1 MKIASLRQIKKS
13 IAFVACAALLALL
26 PQYSFAAPQ
35 SNKTLQTKKGCEY
48 KNLNM
53 KITANVQLVEVLS
66 QLSELCDFSIVFGDT
81 PSVEIANQPLYG
93 TNIREKSL
101 FETLDILLAS
111 NNLNYEYK
119 NNVLRLSALETR
131 SFKVDYITSVR
142 QGTATMSA
150 SVSAVPQEAGGGG
163 NAEAA
168 DKIDNSITVKEE
180 FDFWKTIDTEIQAII
195 NTGREI
201 YVAKPPVINPK
212 AGLVTITAT
221 KEQLKR
227 AEDYFNAL
235 KNRLLKQVLI
245 DVTILSIELND
256 DNRMGID
263 WSKFNLGFIAD
274 AAADI
279 TGINP
284 RASWTNDHSSLIG
297 RGGSGGTSGV
307 TSGEVGTTLGNS
319 GKIGTADIGR
329 LVAFNAGAT
338 LSMEGIFDFLK
349 EKGKTDVVSNPKV
362 LTLNNQQALITVG
375 DTINYQT
382 TETTSNAG
390 SGSGNVISEDVTNY
404 SVFIGILLN
413 LLPTVSDDNNIMLRI
428 NPSISD
434 FKYVEDNQK
443 QTTPRRIAPDTTEKK
458 LSTVV
463 NVKNGDTIVLGGLI
477 TNSVI
482 HTNKGVP
489 VLGSIPILGYA
500 FKYAGEETKTRELVF
515 IITPKVIGED
525 DASAISIKSLNDL
538 GYKSLGK

>member
-1 MKIASLRQIKKS
+1 MKIVSLRQIRKS
-13 IAFVACAALLALL
+13 VAFAACAALLALL
-26 PQYSFAAPQ
+26 PQYSLAAPQ
-35 SNKTLQTKKGCEY
+35 DNKTLQTKKGCEY
-48 KNLNM
+48 KNLNI
-53 KITANVQLVEVLS
+53 KINANVQLTEVLS
-66 QLSELCDFSIVFGDT
+66 QLSELCDFSVVFADA
-81 PSVEIANQPLYG
+81 PAIEIANQPLYG
-93 TNIREKSL
+93 TNIKDKSL
-101 FETLDILLAS
+101 FETLDVLLAS
-111 NNLNYEYK
+111 NNLNYDYK
-119 NNVLRLSALETR
+119 NSVLKLSALETK
-131 SFKVDYITSVR
+131 SFRVDYITSIR

-150 SVSAVPQEAGGGG
+150 SVSATPQEAGSG
-163 NAEAA
+163 NSEAL
-168 DKIDNSITVKEE
+168 DKADNSITVKEE
-180 FDFWKTIDTEIQAII
+180 FDFWKTIDAEVQAVV

-201 YVAKPPVINPK
+201 YVAKPPIINPK

-227 AEDYFNAL
+227 AEDYFDAL
-235 KNRLLKQVLI
+235 KKRLLKQVLI
-245 DVTILSIELND
+245 DVTILSVDLND

-263 WSKFNLGFIAD
+263 WSKFQLGFTGEARAD
-274 AAADI
+274 SI
-279 TGINP
+279 GISQGGTWNTP
-284 RASWTNDHSSLIG
+284 NGWNLV
-297 RGGSGGTSGV
+297 GSGAQAGSGSPTTTGSGSTIDVGNLVGFAFGTSFSMQGV
-307 TSGEVGTTLGNS
+307 
-319 GKIGTADIGR
+319 
-329 LVAFNAGAT
+329 
-338 LSMEGIFDFLK
+338 FDFLK
-349 EKGKTDVVSNPKV
+349 EKGKTNVVSNPKV

-390 SGSGNVISEDVTNY
+390 SGSSVISEDVTNY

-434 FKYVEDNQK
+434 FKYIEDNQK
-443 QTTPRRIAPDTTEKK
+443 QLTPRRIAPDTTEKK

-500 FKYAGEETKTRELVF
+500 FKYAGEETKTKELVF

-525 DASAISIKSLNDL
+525 DASAISAKSLNDL
-538 GYKSLGK
+538 GYKSLGR

>member
-1 MKIASLRQIKKS
+1 M
-13 IAFVACAALLALL
+13 ALLALL

-35 SNKTLQTKKGCEY
+35 NNKALQTKKGCEY
-48 KNLNM
+48 KNLNI
-53 KITANVQLVEVLS
+53 KINANVQLAEILS
-66 QLSELCDFSIVFGDT
+66 QLSESCDFSIVFADA
-81 PSVEIANQPLYG
+81 PAIEIANQPLYG
-93 TNIREKSL
+93 TNIKDKSL

-119 NNVLRLSALETR
+119 NSVLKLSALETK
-131 SFKVDYITSVR
+131 SFKVDYITSIR

-150 SVSAVPQEAGGGG
+150 SVSATPQEAGGG
-163 NAEAA
+163 ASEAP
-168 DKIDNSITVKEE
+168 DKADNSITVKEE
-180 FDFWKTIDTEIQAII
+180 FDFWKTIDAEVQAVV

-201 YVAKPPVINPK
+201 YVAKPPIINSK

-227 AEDYFNAL
+227 AQDYFDAL
-235 KNRLLKQVLI
+235 KKRLLKQVLI
-245 DVTILSIELND
+245 DVTILSVDLND

-263 WSKFNLGFIAD
+263 WSKFQLGFIAD
-274 AAADI
+274 AASDI
-279 TGINP
+279 VGINTGS
-284 RASWTNDHSSLIG
+284 SWSGSNWDLTNGYELG
-297 RGGSGGTSGV
+297 ETYKKGTRF
-307 TSGEVGTTLGNS
+307 GNS
-319 GKIGTADIGR
+319 GHIDSNDIGK
-329 LVAFNAGAT
+329 LVAFNAGVSFS
-338 LSMEGIFDFLK
+338 LDGVFDFLK
-349 EKGKTDVVSNPKV
+349 EKGKTDVISNPKV

-390 SGSGNVISEDVTNY
+390 SGNGNVISEDVTNY

-477 TNSVI
+477 TNSVV
-482 HTNKGVP
+482 HTDKGIP
-489 VLGSIPILGYA
+489 LLRSIPLLGYA
-500 FKYAGEETKTRELVF
+500 FKYAGEETKTKELVF
-515 IITPKVIGED
+515 IITPKVIGSD
-525 DASAISIKSLNDL
+525 DTSAISAKSLNDL

>member
-1 MKIASLRQIKKS
+1 MKIASLQQIKKS
-13 IAFVACAALLALL
+13 VAFAACAALLTLL
-26 PQYSFAAPQ
+26 PQYSFAATQ
-35 SNKTLQTKKGCEY
+35 NKTLQTKKGCEY
-48 KNLNM
+48 KNLNI
-53 KITANVQLVEVLS
+53 KLTANVQLTEVLS
-66 QLSELCDFSIVFGDT
+66 QLSELCDFSIVFADA
-81 PSVEIANQPLYG
+81 PAIEIANQPLYG
-93 TNIREKSL
+93 TNIKDKSL

-119 NNVLRLSALETR
+119 NSVLKLSALETK
-131 SFKVDYITSVR
+131 SFKVDYITSIR

-150 SVSAVPQEAGGGG
+150 SVSATPQEMGGGDS
-163 NAEAA
+163 EKL
-168 DKIDNSITVKEE
+168 DKADNSIAVKEE
-180 FDFWKTIDTEIQAII
+180 FDFWKTIDSEIQAVI

-201 YVAKPPVINPK
+201 YVAKPPVINPR

-221 KEQLKR
+221 KEQLQR

-235 KNRLLKQVLI
+235 KKRLLKQVLI
-245 DVTILSIELND
+245 DVTILSVELND

-263 WSKFNLGFIAD
+263 WSKFNLGFIVD
-274 AAADI
+274 AASDI
-279 TGINP
+279 VGVNTGSAFRNQHWDT
-284 RASWTNDHSSLIG
+284 S
-297 RGGSGGTSGV
+297 GGSF
-307 TSGEVGTTLGNS
+307 EVGEASATKGNS
-319 GKIGTADIGR
+319 GHVDSNDIAK
-329 LVAFNAGAT
+329 LVAFNAGASFS
-338 LSMEGIFDFLK
+338 LEGIFDFLK

-362 LTLNNQQALITVG
+362 LTLNNQQSLITVG

-390 SGSGNVISEDVTNY
+390 SGNGNVISEEVTNY

-413 LLPTVSDDNNIMLRI
+413 LLPTVSDENNIMLRI

-489 VLGSIPILGYA
+489 VLRSIPLLGYA
-500 FKYAGEETKTRELVF
+500 FKYAGEETKTKELVF
-515 IITPKVIGED
+515 IITPRVVSED
-525 DASAISIKSLNDL
+525 DTSAISAKSLNDL

>member
-1 MKIASLRQIKKS
+1 MKIVSLQQIKKS
-13 IAFVACAALLALL
+13 VAFAACVALLALL
-26 PQYSFAAPQ
+26 PQYSFAAAQ
-35 SNKTLQTKKGCEY
+35 NKTLQTKKGCEY
-48 KNLNM
+48 KSLNM
-53 KITANVQLVEVLS
+53 KTNANVQLTEVLS
-66 QLSELCDFSIVFGDT
+66 QLSELCDFSIVFADA
-81 PSVEIANQPLYG
+81 PAIEIANQPLYG
-93 TNIREKSL
+93 INIKEKSL
-101 FETLDILLAS
+101 FETLDTLLAS

-119 NNVLRLSALETR
+119 NNILKLSALETK
-131 SFKVDYITSVR
+131 SFKVDYITSIR

-150 SVSAVPQEAGGGG
+150 SVSATPQEMG
-163 NAEAA
+163 NSETP
-168 DKIDNSITVKEE
+168 DKSDNSIIVKEE
-180 FDFWKTIDTEIQAII
+180 FDFWKTIDAEIQAII

-201 YVAKPPVINPK
+201 YIAKPPIINPK

-227 AEDYFNAL
+227 AQDYFDTL
-235 KNRLLKQVLI
+235 KKRLLKQVLI

-263 WSKFNLGFIAD
+263 WSKFNLGFAVD
-274 AAADI
+274 AASDI
-279 TGINP
+279 MGINP
-284 RASWTNDHSSLIG
+284 GATWASDHWDLG
-297 RGGSGGTSGV
+297 TGGTGEASV
-307 TSGEVGTTLGNS
+307 TPGNS
-319 GKIGTADIGR
+319 GKIGPSNIGR
-329 LVAFNAGAT
+329 LVAFNAGTT
-338 LSMEGIFDFLK
+338 LSMEGVFDFLK

-382 TETTSNAG
+382 TETTSNAA
-390 SGSGNVISEDVTNY
+390 SGSGNVISEEITNY

-434 FKYVEDNQK
+434 FKYIEDNQK
-443 QTTPRRIAPDTTEKK
+443 QTAPRRIAPDTTEKK

-477 TNSVI
+477 TNSVT

-489 VLGSIPILGYA
+489 VLRSIPILGYA
-500 FKYAGEETKTRELVF
+500 FKYAGEETKTKELVF

-525 DASAISIKSLNDL
+525 DTSDISVKSLNDL
-538 GYKSLGK
+538 GYKSLGQ

>member
-13 IAFVACAALLALL
+13 VAFAACVALLALL
-26 PQYSFAAPQ
+26 PQYSSAAAAQ
-35 SNKTLQTKKGCEY
+35 NKTMQPKKGCEY
-48 KNLNM
+48 KNLNI
-53 KITANVQLVEVLS
+53 KLTANVQLTEVLS
-66 QLSELCDFSIVFGDT
+66 QLSELCDFSIVFADA
-81 PSVEIANQPLYG
+81 PAIEIANQPLYG
-93 TNIREKSL
+93 TNIKDKSL

-119 NNVLRLSALETR
+119 NSVLKLSALETK
-131 SFKVDYITSVR
+131 SFKVDYITSIR

-150 SVSAVPQEAGGGG
+150 SVSVAPQEAGSGS
-163 NAEAA
+163 A
-168 DKIDNSITVKEE
+168 DRPDQADNSITVKEE
-180 FDFWKTIDTEIQAII
+180 FDFWKTIDAEIQAII

-201 YVAKPPVINPK
+201 YIAKPPVINPK

-227 AEDYFNAL
+227 AEDYFDAL
-235 KNRLLKQVLI
+235 KKRLLKQVLI
-245 DVTILSIELND
+245 DVTILSVDLND
-256 DNRMGID
+256 DNRMGVD
-263 WSKFNLGFIAD
+263 WTKFNLGFIVD
-274 AAADI
+274 AASDI
-279 TGINP
+279 VGINSG
-284 RASWTNDHSSLIG
+284 ATLTNNHWNF
-297 RGGSGGTSGV
+297 GGNGTSGGKTV
-307 TSGEVGTTLGNS
+307 MLGNS
-319 GKIGTADIGR
+319 AGIGSDNIGK
-329 LVAFNAGAT
+329 LVAFNAGASF
-338 LSMEGIFDFLK
+338 SMEGVFDFLK
-349 EKGKTDVVSNPKV
+349 EKGKTNVVSNPKV

-390 SGSGNVISEDVTNY
+390 SGNGNVISEEVTNY

-463 NVKNGDTIVLGGLI
+463 NVKNGDTIILGGLI

-489 VLGSIPILGYA
+489 VLGSIPLLGYA
-500 FKYAGEETKTRELVF
+500 FKYAGEETQTKELVF
-515 IITPKVIGED
+515 IITPRVASED
-525 DASAISIKSLNDL
+525 DASVISAKSLNDL

>member
-1 MKIASLRQIKKS
+1 MKIVSLRQIKKS
-13 IAFVACAALLALL
+13 IAFAACVALFALL

-35 SNKTLQTKKGCEY
+35 DNKTLQTKKGCEY
-48 KNLNM
+48 KNLNV
-53 KITANVQLVEVLS
+53 KLNANVQLVEVLS
-66 QLSELCDFSIVFGDT
+66 QLSELCDFSVAFTDAPAI
-81 PSVEIANQPLYG
+81 EIANQPLYG
-93 TNIREKSL
+93 TNIKDKSL

-119 NNVLRLSALETR
+119 NSVLKLSALETK
-131 SFKVDYITSVR
+131 SFKVDYITSIR

-150 SVSAVPQEAGGGG
+150 SVSATPQEAGGG
-163 NAEAA
+163 ASEAA
-168 DKIDNSITVKEE
+168 DKADNSITVKEE
-180 FDFWKTIDTEIQAII
+180 FDFWKTIDAEVQAVV

-201 YVAKPPVINPK
+201 YVAKPPIINPK

-227 AEDYFNAL
+227 AQDYFDAL
-235 KNRLLKQVLI
+235 KKRLLKQVLI
-245 DVTILSIELND
+245 DVTILSVDLND

-263 WSKFNLGFIAD
+263 WSKFQLGFLAD
-274 AAADI
+274 AASDI
-279 TGINP
+279 VGINSL
-284 RASWTNDHSSLIG
+284 AGWKNGNWNLGNDVPE
-297 RGGSGGTSGV
+297 GSTKVVSR
-307 TSGEVGTTLGNS
+307 GNS
-319 GKIGTADIGR
+319 GHINSNDIGK
-329 LVAFNAGAT
+329 LVAFNAGVSFS
-338 LSMEGIFDFLK
+338 LEGVFDFLK
-349 EKGKTDVVSNPKV
+349 EKGKTNVISNPKV

-390 SGSGNVISEDVTNY
+390 SGNGNVISEDVTNY

-413 LLPTVSDDNNIMLRI
+413 LLPTVSDNNNIMLRI

-443 QTTPRRIAPDTTEKK
+443 QTAPRRIAPDTTEKK

-477 TNSVI
+477 TNSVV

-500 FKYAGEETKTRELVF
+500 FKYAGEETMTKELVF
-515 IITPKVIGED
+515 IITPKVVGED
-525 DASAISIKSLNDL
+525 DMSAISAKSLNDL

>member
-1 MKIASLRQIKKS
+1 MKIASLQQIKKS
-13 IAFVACAALLALL
+13 IAFAACAALLALL
-26 PQYSFAAPQ
+26 PQYSFAAVQ
-35 SNKTLQTKKGCEY
+35 NNKTLQTKKGCEY

-53 KITANVQLVEVLS
+53 KTTANVQLVEVLS
-66 QLSELCDFSIVFGDT
+66 QLSELCDFSVVFADA
-81 PSVEIANQPLYG
+81 PAIEIANQPLYG
-93 TNIREKSL
+93 TNIKDKSL

-119 NNVLRLSALETR
+119 NNVLKLSALETR

-150 SVSAVPQEAGGGG
+150 SVSAVPQEAGGGST
-163 NAEAA
+163 ELA

-180 FDFWKTIDTEIQAII
+180 FDFWKTIDAEIQAII

-201 YVAKPPVINPK
+201 YVAKPPVINAK

-227 AEDYFNAL
+227 ADDYFNAL

-245 DVTILSIELND
+245 DVTILSVDLND

-263 WSKFNLGFIAD
+263 WTKFNLGFIVD
-274 AAADI
+274 ATSTIA
-279 TGINP
+279 GINP
-284 RASWTNDHSSLIG
+284 GATWANDHWEFGATESG
-297 RGGSGGTSGV
+297 KGS
-307 TSGEVGTTLGNS
+307 TTPGNS
-319 GKIGTADIGR
+319 GKLGDENIGR

-338 LSMEGIFDFLK
+338 FSMEGVFDFLK

-390 SGSGNVISEDVTNY
+390 SGSNVISEEVTNY

-413 LLPTVSDDNNIMLRI
+413 LLPAVSDDNNIMLRI

-434 FKYVEDNQK
+434 FKYSEDNQK
-443 QTTPRRIAPDTTEKK
+443 QTAPRRIAPDTTEKK

-489 VLGSIPILGYA
+489 VLGSIPLLGYA
-500 FKYAGEETKTRELVF
+500 FKYAGEETKTKELVF
-515 IITPKVIGED
+515 IITPRVVGED
-525 DASAISIKSLNDL
+525 DTSAISIKSLNDL